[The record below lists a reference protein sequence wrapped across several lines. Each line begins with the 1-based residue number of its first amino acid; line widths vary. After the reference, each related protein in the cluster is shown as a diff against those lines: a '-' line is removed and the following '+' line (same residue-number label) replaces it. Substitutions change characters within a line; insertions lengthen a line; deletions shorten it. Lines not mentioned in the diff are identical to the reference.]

1 MKLQVERDQLA
12 EAVAWTARA
21 LPARPT
27 APVLAGMRLHA
38 GAELTLSTFDYE
50 VSAQATVPVITDEE
64 GTILVSGRLLA
75 EIVRSLPA
83 RPVELVTDGTRATLK
98 CGSATFTLVLLP
110 EEEYPTLPEMPPLAG
125 TVGSDALATA
135 IGQVATAAGRDDT
148 LPALTGIRIEIQG
161 DTLTLVATDRY
172 RLAVRE
178 LRWNPA
184 QPDLSTAVLVPARVL
199 GETARALTSGA
210 EVSISLGGDSLI
222 GFAGAGRQT
231 TTRLLSGEYPKYA
244 ALLPSEFSAT
254 AELVASSFAEAVKRV
269 ALVAER
275 NTPVRLAFSQ
285 GQLVLEAGASEEAQ
299 AVEMLEAAF
308 DGEDLQIAFN
318 PQYLLDGIGAID
330 SDTARISFTSPTKPA
345 VITGKTEREP
355 DYRYVLMPI
364 RSRWITRR
372 LSTVHLTRLGLTDF
386 RSYAELSL
394 ELGPGVTTFS
404 GPNGEGKTNLV
415 EAIGYLAT
423 LGSHR
428 VATDAPLIRQGAER
442 AVVRA
447 AVAGINGSALVEVE
461 LNPGRANR
469 VRLNRAPLPR
479 PRDILGTLR
488 TVLFAPEDLA
498 LVKGDPGERRRF
510 LDELLVATAP
520 RYAGVR
526 ADYDRVL
533 RQRTALLKSAG
544 GKAHLRGP
552 ARESMT
558 ATLDAW
564 DAQLAR
570 TGAPLLA
577 GRMRLVAALRPHV
590 EAAYEAVSG
599 GRPGEAA
606 GMSYRSS
613 ALNNDEGFEDDGRAR
628 DGHTQGPG
636 RGAGQRAGPRRLPGR
651 PAPRRARAGRRR
663 AARPRLRQPRRV
675 LVARAGAAP
684 GQLHAAAARTTRIR
698 C

>member
-1 MKLQVERDQLA
+1 M
-12 EAVAWTARA
+12 
-21 LPARPT
+21 
-27 APVLAGMRLHA
+27 
-38 GAELTLSTFDYE
+38 
-50 VSAQATVPVITDEE
+50 
-64 GTILVSGRLLA
+64 
-75 EIVRSLPA
+75 
-83 RPVELVTDGTRATLK
+83 
-98 CGSATFTLVLLP
+98 
-110 EEEYPTLPEMPPLAG
+110 
-125 TVGSDALATA
+125 
-135 IGQVATAAGRDDT
+135 
-148 LPALTGIRIEIQG
+148 
-161 DTLTLVATDRY
+161 
-172 RLAVRE
+172 
-178 LRWNPA
+178 
-184 QPDLSTAVLVPARVL
+184 
-199 GETARALTSGA
+199 
-210 EVSISLGGDSLI
+210 
-222 GFAGAGRQT
+222 
-231 TTRLLSGEYPKYA
+231 
-244 ALLPSEFSAT
+244 
-254 AELVASSFAEAVKRV
+254 
-269 ALVAER
+269 
-275 NTPVRLAFSQ
+275 
-285 GQLVLEAGASEEAQ
+285 
-299 AVEMLEAAF
+299 
-308 DGEDLQIAFN
+308 
-318 PQYLLDGIGAID
+318 
-330 SDTARISFTSPTKPA
+330 
-345 VITGKTEREP
+345 
-355 DYRYVLMPI
+355 
-364 RSRWITRR
+364 
-372 LSTVHLTRLGLTDF
+372 HLTRLGLTDF

-479 PRDILGTLR
+479 PRDILGTVR
-488 TVLFAPEDLA
+488 TVMFAPEDLA

-552 ARESMT
+552 ARESIT

-599 GRPGEAA
+599 GRQGEAA

-613 ALNNDEGFEDDGRAR
+613 ALNNDEGFEDMAALETARALETALFKALDGVRASELDRGVCLVGPHR
-628 DGHTQGPG
+628 DELELTVGQLPA
-636 RGAGQRAGPRRLPGR
+636 RGYASHGESWSLALALRLASFTLLRQDHEDPVLMLDDVF
-651 PAPRRARAGRRR
+651 AELDAGRRDR
-663 AARPRLRQPRRV
+663 LAGLVSGAEQVLITAAVPADVPDV
-675 LVARAGAAP
+675 LVGARFEVQAGVISRAG
-684 GQLHAAAARTTRIR
+684 
-698 C
+698 